1 MIGPLKAIHG
11 AATSYSPATTA
22 GVCAR
27 FKNYAFSQQQQQ
39 QHNDN
44 DIWTNRR
51 PAAIVCKWTEVDFV
65 SDFRIQIR
73 IKLCIPA
80 AYYAHANDDDEYNEY
95 YMNTTHTS

>member
-1 MIGPLKAIHG
+1 MALRQVIHLLQQQ
-11 AATSYSPATTA
+11 
-22 GVCAR
+22 VCAR
-27 FKNYAFSQQQQQ
+27 ASRFMRFPSNNNNNN
-39 QHNDN
+39 NDN